1 MTGAARRFLITG
13 AGTGIGSA
21 LAIEAARRGMQVA
34 ICGRREHPLRETY
47 AKLAGEG
54 HIAVICDVSDRGDR
68 THLIARLGEQWGTLD
83 TLINNAGM
91 ISFGPVRTLDDDEI
105 DRLVATNLTAPI
117 RLVRDCLQL
126 LSYGNQPQIANMGS
140 LLGSIPYPLFA
151 AYSATK
157 SGLHAFSTA
166 LRRELKP
173 LGIAVTH
180 VAPRGTK
187 TAAASKL
194 EAYAKPLEMNFDTPD
209 AVARVVLDGLAHRK
223 PEIFPAGM
231 ERLFLAAQTVTPGL
245 VDQAIARQLKRAAA
259 DGLVIH

>member
-1 MTGAARRFLITG
+1 MTESARRILITG

-21 LAIEAARRGMQVA
+21 LAIEAAHRGMRVA
-34 ICGRREHPLRETY
+34 ICGRREQPLSDTY
-47 AKLAGEG
+47 ANLAGEG
-54 HIAVICDVSDRGDR
+54 HLAFTCDVSDAADR
-68 THLIARLGEQWGTLD
+68 ARLIALLGEQWGALD
-83 TLINNAGM
+83 TLINNAGV
-91 ISFGPVRTLDDDEI
+91 ISFGPVRTIDDDEI
-105 DRLVATNLTAPI
+105 DRLFATNLTAPI
-117 RLVRDCLQL
+117 RLVRDCLPL
-126 LSYGNQPQIANMGS
+126 LNNGVVPQIANMGS

-187 TAAASKL
+187 TAAATKL
-194 EAYAKPLEMNFDTPD
+194 EAYANFLEMSFDAPD

-223 PEIFPAGM
+223 QEIYPTGM